1 MYELPMKSNPTI
13 SIVVPIHNMER
24 GDFFLWRL
32 TQSLMI
38 QTFKDFE
45 LVIVQEGKMAENSN
59 TGLQRA
65 RGDLIKILYLDDY
78 LAHKNSLRMI
88 VENFSSTDQWLATGC
103 LHQST
108 EEDFY
113 EDPHS
118 PHYAEYTKD
127 IHTGNNRIGSPSV
140 ITLRNQG
147 HMLFDE
153 RLSFLLDCDLY
164 RRYHDT
170 FGAPKI
176 IDDLNVVIGI
186 HPGQTSNI
194 MSDRAKL
201 SEFQYMEKKYA

>member
-1 MYELPMKSNPTI
+1 MEQPRI
-13 SIVVPIHNMER
+13 SIVIPIHDMQN
-24 GDFFLWRL
+24 GDYFLWRT
-32 TQSLMI
+32 TQALMN

-45 LVIVQEGKMAENSN
+45 IVIVQEGKMAAN
-59 TGLQRA
+59 TNAGMQKA
-65 RGDLIKILYLDDY
+65 KGELIKILYLDDY
-78 LAHKNSLRMI
+78 LAH
-88 VENFSSTDQWLATGC
+88 ENALQIISDSFADTTQWLATGC

-108 EEDFY
+108 EQDFY

-118 PHYAEYTKD
+118 PHLPEYTKD
-127 IHTGNNRIGSPSV
+127 IHMGNNRIGSPSV
-140 ITLRNQG
+140 ITVRNQG

-164 RRYHDT
+164 RRYHDAY
-170 FGAPKI
+170 GAPKL

-201 SEFQYMEKKYA
+201 SEFEYMAQKYA